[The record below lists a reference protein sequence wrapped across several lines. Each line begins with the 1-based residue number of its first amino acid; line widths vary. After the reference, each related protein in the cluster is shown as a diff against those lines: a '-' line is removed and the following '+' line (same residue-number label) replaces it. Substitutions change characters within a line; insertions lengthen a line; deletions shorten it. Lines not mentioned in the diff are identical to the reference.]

1 MTDTLS
7 LDIPAQAWDCHVHVF
22 DPARFPYAEARDY
35 TPGPASPDALKDRL
49 RREGIAHAALVQ
61 PSVYGTDNACLLRAL
76 RDLGPQA
83 RAVAVVDPDR
93 ITDAELADLQA
104 AGVVGMRVNL
114 VGSHASQ
121 AADPFRRM
129 AQRLRGSGMFLQ
141 IFAPLDRVLRQ
152 SATLEDAGLPVVL
165 DHFAGARAS
174 DGADQLVALESLC
187 RNAPIWIK
195 LSADYRLADDPA
207 AQARLA
213 RDLIGQFWAAM
224 PDRLIWGSDWPHTG
238 SGADRKARP
247 VTEIEPFRKVDAL
260 SVPRLM
266 TDAGLDQ
273 AAIRT
278 ILSLNPPKL
287 FAR

>member
-35 TPGPASPDALKDRL
+35 TPGPASLEALRDRL
-49 RREGIAHAALVQ
+49 HREGVANAVLVQ
-61 PSVYGTDNACLLRAL
+61 PSVYGTDNRCLLQAL
-76 RDLGPQA
+76 RELGPQG

-114 VGSHASQ
+114 VASQ
-121 AADPFRRM
+121 ARQADPFRRM
-129 AQRLRGSGMFLQ
+129 AERLRGSGMFLQ
-141 IFAPLDRVLRQ
+141 IFAPLAHILQQ
-152 SATLEDAGLPVVL
+152 SAVLKAAGLPVVL
-165 DHFAGARAS
+165 DHFAGAKAS
-174 DGADQLVALESLC
+174 DGAEQLDALERLC
-187 RNAPIWIK
+187 RDAPVWVK

-207 AQARLA
+207 AQAPLA
-213 RDLIGQFWAAM
+213 RDLICRLWALM

-238 SGADRKARP
+238 GGADRAVRP
-247 VTEIEPFRKVDAL
+247 ISQVEPFRKVDAL
-260 SVPRLM
+260 AVPRLLAE
-266 TDAGLDQ
+266 AGLDAGASRQ
-273 AAIRT
+273 
-278 ILSLNPPKL
+278 ILSINPTRL